1 MKALDAK
8 KKIDQLREE
17 LNQHNYRYYVQ
28 AQPMISDYEY
38 DKLMEQL
45 LYLEQSHPEFFDANS
60 PSQRV
65 GGAVTKSFPNVKHK
79 YPMLS
84 LGNTYSREELIDFDN
99 RVAKGLQEN
108 YEYVCELKF
117 DGVAIGLSYDGHRF
131 LRAVTRGDGVQG
143 DDVSNNVKT
152 IKSIPL
158 IINQKDTLA
167 HFEVRG
173 EVFMPHKS
181 FLRLNA
187 QKEEQGEA
195 LFANPRNAA
204 AGSLK
209 LQKSSLVAKRHLD
222 CFIYGLLADD
232 LPFQTHW
239 ESLEALQKWGFKV
252 CKQRKKCADI
262 HEVLDFINEMELL
275 RAQLPFDIDGVVI
288 KVNNYAQQK
297 ALGYTSKFPRWA
309 ISYKFKAERGY
320 TRLLDVAYQV
330 GRTGAVTPVAILE
343 PVLIAGST
351 VQRASLYNA
360 GKIAELDLHYNDMVY
375 VEKGGDIIPKIIE
388 ADSGKREPS
397 NKAISFITHC
407 PECHTSLKKAEGE
420 AIFYCPNTSACPP
433 QIQGRIEHFISRR
446 AMDIDSLGQGK
457 TELLIRNK
465 KINNIADL
473 YDLRYEDL
481 IGLEKVISDPVTGK
495 RKKISF
501 REKTVQ
507 NILQAI
513 ETSKKT
519 PFERVLYA
527 LGIRHLG
534 ETMAKKLAQH
544 FGSIDRLMDATY
556 DDLISVDEVGEKIAG
571 SIQDYFDNFENLQI
585 LERLRKAGLNFSV
598 EKDGEAAT
606 SSALSGKSFV
616 VSGVFS
622 KYSRDEIKALI
633 TEHGGE
639 IKSSISSK
647 TSFVVA
653 GDQMGPEKRKKA
665 ETLNIPIIT
674 EDELEAMVL
683 SGHRGW

>member
-1 MKALDAK
+1 MKAPDAK
-8 KKIDQLREE
+8 KQIEQLRAK
-17 LNQHNYRYYVQ
+17 LNHHNYRYYVL
-28 AQPMISDYEY
+28 AQPEISDYVY
-38 DKLMEQL
+38 DRLLEQL
-45 LYLEQSHPEFFDANS
+45 IKLEQSYPEYHDPNS

-65 GGAVTKSFPNVKHK
+65 GGAVTKNFANVRHK

-84 LGNTYSREELIDFDN
+84 LGNTYSKEELSDFDK
-99 RVAKGLQEN
+99 RVAKGLSES

-117 DGVAIGLSYDGHRF
+117 DGVAIGMSYENHRF
-131 LRAVTRGDGVQG
+131 LRAVTRGDGIQG
-143 DDVSNNVKT
+143 DDVSNNIKT

-158 IINQKDTLA
+158 MIGHTEGMPA
-167 HFEVRG
+167 FEVRG
-173 EVFMPHKS
+173 EIFMPHKS
-181 FLRLNA
+181 FLHLNE
-187 QKEEQGEA
+187 QKKKQGAA

-222 CFIYGLLADD
+222 CFIYGLLSDD

-239 ESLEALQKWGFKV
+239 ESLEALHKWGFKV

-262 HEVLDFINEMELL
+262 HEVFDFINEMELL

-288 KVNNYAQQK
+288 KVNNFAQQK
-297 ALGYTSKFPRWA
+297 VLGYTSKFPRWA

-360 GKIAELDLHYNDMVY
+360 GKMAELDLHYNDMVY
-375 VEKGGDIIPKIIE
+375 VEKGGDIIPKIVGI
-388 ADSGKREPS
+388 DSEKRQRTASPV
-397 NKAISFITHC
+397 NFITHC
-407 PECHTSLKKAEGE
+407 PECNTPLKKETGE
-420 AIFYCPNTSACPP
+420 AVFYCPNTTTCPP

-446 AMDIDSLGQGK
+446 AMNIDSLGQGK

-465 KINNIADL
+465 KINNMADL

-481 IGLEKVISDPVTGK
+481 IGLEKVITDPDTLK
-495 RKKISF
+495 QKKIGF
-501 REKTVQ
+501 RDKTVR
-507 NILQAI
+507 NILKAI
-513 ETSKKT
+513 EDSKT
-519 PFERVLYA
+519 TTFERVLYA

-534 ETMAKKLAQH
+534 ETMARKLARH
-544 FGSIDRLMDATY
+544 YGSIDRLMDATF
-556 DDLISVDEVGEKIAG
+556 DDLISIDEVGEKMAG
-571 SIQDYFDNFENLQI
+571 SIQGYFDNFENLHV

-598 EKDGEAAT
+598 EKDGGAT
-606 SSALSGKSFV
+606 SSSALSEKSFV

-633 TEHGGE
+633 AEHGGE

-647 TSFVVA
+647 TNFVVA
-653 GDQMGPEKRKKA
+653 GENMGPEKQKKA
-665 ETLNIPIIT
+665 DTLDIPIIS
-674 EDELEAMVL
+674 EDDLEAMIHDV
-683 SGHRGW
+683 

>member
-1 MKALDAK
+1 MKATDLK
-8 KKIDQLREE
+8 QRIEQLRKE
-17 LNQHNYRYYVQ
+17 LNHHNYRYYVL
-28 AQPMISDYEY
+28 AQPEISDYEY

-45 LYLEQSHPEFFDANS
+45 IELEQTHPEHHDSNS

-65 GGAVTKSFPNVKHK
+65 GGAVTKSFPTVRHK

-84 LGNTYSREELIDFDN
+84 LGNTYSKEELTDFDK
-99 RVAKGLQEN
+99 RVAKGLSEN

-117 DGVAIGLSYDGHRF
+117 DGVAIGLSYEKGRF

-143 DDVSNNVKT
+143 DDVSNNIKT

-158 IINQKDTLA
+158 VMNHEEVLEA
-167 HFEVRG
+167 FEVRG

-181 FLRLNA
+181 FLNLNEKKE
-187 QKEEQGEA
+187 QKGEM

-209 LQKSSLVAKRHLD
+209 LQNSSLVAKRNLD

-232 LPFQTHW
+232 LPFKTHW
-239 ESLEALQKWGFKV
+239 ESIEALEKWGFKV
-252 CKQRKKCADI
+252 CKHRKKCTNI
-262 HEVLDFINEMELL
+262 HEVFNFINEMELL
-275 RAQLPFDIDGVVI
+275 RAQFPFDIDGVVI

-320 TRLLDVAYQV
+320 TRLHDVTYQV

-360 GKIAELDLHYNDMVY
+360 GKMAELDLHYNDMVY
-375 VEKGGDIIPKIIE
+375 VEKGGDIIPKIVATDTE
-388 ADSGKREPS
+388 KRETRAKPV
-397 NKAISFITHC
+397 SFVTHC
-407 PECHTSLKKAEGE
+407 PECNTSLRKETGE
-420 AIFYCPNTSACPP
+420 AVYYCPNTTSCPP

-446 AMDIDSLGQGK
+446 AMNIDSLGQGK
-457 TELLIRNK
+457 TELLIQNK
-465 KINNIADL
+465 KISNIADL

-481 IGLEKVISDPVTGK
+481 IGLEKVITDPNTQK
-495 RKKISF
+495 QKKIGF
-501 REKTVQ
+501 RDKTVR
-507 NILQAI
+507 NILKAI
-513 ETSKKT
+513 EASKKT

-534 ETMAKKLAQH
+534 ETMARKLARH
-544 FGSIDRLMDATY
+544 FESIDRLMDATY
-556 DDLISVDEVGEKIAG
+556 DDLISVDEVGDKMAG
-571 SIQDYFDNFENLQI
+571 SIQTYFDNFENLQI
-585 LERLRKAGLNFSV
+585 LERLRKAGLNFSTKK
-598 EKDGEAAT
+598 ESHTAT
-606 SSALSGKSFV
+606 SSALSGKYFV

-639 IKSSISSK
+639 VKSSISSK
-647 TSFVVA
+647 TDFVVA

-665 ETLNIPIIT
+665 EKLNVPIIT
-674 EDELEAMVL
+674 ENELEEMI
-683 SGHRGW
+683 